1 MNDEDGAGDIDDSEV
16 VNESAKESDDTQVVF
31 LPKMVGQER
40 GW

>member
-16 VNESAKESDDTQVVF
+16 VNDSDDAQVVF
-31 LPKMVGQER
+31 LPTMVGQER